1 MDVEM
6 SQELQTAVVG
16 TTGYAGQELTRI
28 LFQHPRLK
36 PPVLLAREGEEA
48 GEIAS
53 PVDGAPVPV
62 HPFSWST
69 MHKKGVDLL
78 FLATPHEV
86 SRAWVPVAMR
96 HGLRVVDLS
105 GAWRLHAPENAAVY
119 GFDDVG
125 SAESDR
131 LMSKAVYGL
140 PELWGKHLPDAQ
152 LVANPGCYPTSVI
165 LALAPLIEAGLLDAT
180 RGIVCDSKSGVSG
193 AGKAP
198 SEKTHFVETAENFRA
213 YSVFTHRHTGEILE
227 QLQLKPHELVFSTH
241 LLPIRRGILSSIYT
255 YLTKAVTNGDIEQC
269 LRDFYASSA
278 FVRIFTPPRLPEIKD
293 VQHTNFCDLGWVLA
307 PDGKR
312 LMLVSCIDNLLK
324 GAAGQAV
331 QNMNL
336 MYGWKETEG
345 LIASAPSRYGTPQ
358 YWEAAPY
365 PTLPKSVRVGHPA
378 GAPN

>member
-1 MDVEM
+1 M
-6 SQELQTAVVG
+6 SHELQTAVVG
-16 TTGYAGQELTRI
+16 ATGYAGQELTRI

-36 PPVLLAREGEEA
+36 APLLLAREGEDA
-48 GEIAS
+48 GEISS
-53 PVDGAPVPV
+53 PVDGTPVQV

-86 SRAWVPVAMR
+86 SRAWVPVAMG

-105 GAWRLHAPENAAVY
+105 GAWRLHDSENANVY

-125 SAESDR
+125 SAAADA

-140 PELWGKHLPDAQ
+140 PELWAAKLPDAQ

-165 LALAPLIEAGLLDAT
+165 LALAPLVKAGLLDAS
-180 RGIVCDSKSGVSG
+180 RGIICDSKSGVSG
-193 AGKAP
+193 AGKKAT
-198 SEKTHFVETAENFRA
+198 SATHFVETAENFRA
-213 YSVFTHRHTGEILE
+213 YSAFTHRHTGEILE
-227 QLQLKPHELVFSTH
+227 QLDLKSQELVFSTH
-241 LLPIRRGILSSIYT
+241 LLPIRRGILSSIYVSLKHAAT
-255 YLTKAVTNGDIEQC
+255 QGAIEQC
-269 LRDFYASSA
+269 LRDFYAESA
-278 FVRIFTPPRLPEIKD
+278 FVRISTPPRLPEIKD
-293 VQHTNFCDLGWVLA
+293 VQHTNFCDIGWVLA

-345 LIASAPSRYGTPQ
+345 LIASAPSRYAAHQ
-358 YWEAAPY
+358 YWEPATAARY
-365 PTLPKSVRVGHPA
+365 A
-378 GAPN
+378 GAMN

>member
-1 MDVEM
+1 M
-6 SQELQTAVVG
+6 SQELQTAIVG
-16 TTGYAGQELTRI
+16 ATGYAGQELSRI

-36 PPVLLAREGEEA
+36 APLLLAREGEEA
-48 GEIAS
+48 SEIAS
-53 PVDGAPVPV
+53 PVDGSPVPV
-62 HPFSWST
+62 QPFSWST
-69 MHKKGVDLL
+69 MHKHGVDLL

-86 SRAWVPVAMR
+86 SRAWVPIAMR

-105 GAWRLHAPENAAVY
+105 GAWRLHDAENASVY

-125 SAESDR
+125 SPEAAA
-131 LMSKAVYGL
+131 LMAKSVYGL
-140 PELWGKHLPDAQ
+140 PELCAAKLPDAQ

-165 LALAPLIEAGLLDAT
+165 LALAPLIQAGLLDPT
-180 RGIVCDSKSGVSG
+180 RGIICDSKSGVSG
-193 AGKAP
+193 AGKKP

-227 QLQLKPHELVFSTH
+227 QLHLQPHELVFSTH
-241 LLPIRRGILSSIYT
+241 LLPIRRGILSSIYVN
-255 YLTKAVTNGDIEQC
+255 LKAPTTNQKVERC

-293 VQHTNFCDLGWVLA
+293 AQHTNFCDIGWVLA
-307 PDGKR
+307 PDGQR

-358 YWEAAPY
+358 YWDVAPAA
-365 PTLPKSVRVGHPA
+365 RFA
-378 GAPN
+378 GALN